1 MKWIKRIIWAGN
13 HHFVITKTDDIHSLC
28 QATRTFTVVRRML
41 RGRRLRNQLG
51 EEIVYLRWRRIH
63 RPRGWL
69 FFQKTLPETENE
81 HKLTTRWNMNSDTHF
96 LVETDRDDTLDSQSP
111 IKYLNGEV
119 APRKPIARLKAL
131 GKQMKAELINGIT
144 AVDIKSNNAKD

>member
-1 MKWIKRIIWAGN
+1 MTS
-13 HHFVITKTDDIHSLC
+13 FS
-28 QATRTFTVVRRML
+28 
-41 RGRRLRNQLG
+41 
-51 EEIVYLRWRRIH
+51 
-63 RPRGWL
+63 
-69 FFQKTLPETENE
+69 KTLPETENE
-81 HKLTTRWNMNSDTHF
+81 HKLTTRWKMNSDTHF
-96 LVETDRDDTLDSQSP
+96 LVETALDDTLDSQSP